1 MQSCPHCVDFKKMLQ
16 TEGIDFVD
24 RDIEKNEEEYQI
36 FVEVTQNDYVPAVL
50 IIEEFLRTIQR
61 RQLHLLLFMIGQS
74 CIVSRVC
81 RNKTTINCNV
91 CMMKALATLPRSFH
105 MLTPAKNK

>member
-1 MQSCPHCVDFKKMLQ
+1 MSTHVVIYTMQSCPHCIDFKEMLQ

-50 IIEEFLRTIQR
+50 IIEEGVEKHKSFLYAPDRDYNELTEAVAIIKK
-61 RQLHLLLFMIGQS
+61 HL
-74 CIVSRVC
+74 
-81 RNKTTINCNV
+81 
-91 CMMKALATLPRSFH
+91 A
-105 MLTPAKNK
+105 

>member
-50 IIEEFLRTIQR
+50 IIEEGVEKHKSFLYAHDRDYNELTEAVAIIKK
-61 RQLHLLLFMIGQS
+61 HL
-74 CIVSRVC
+74 
-81 RNKTTINCNV
+81 
-91 CMMKALATLPRSFH
+91 A
-105 MLTPAKNK
+105 